1 MNPVWSYERQ
11 CLGKIEEGWD
21 LDDLTRE
28 KTNDPTLHRIDALPS
43 VSLPRLNKNSK
54 NSETGCDPDGEEE
67 GVREKGRDQ
76 LGKLYWWRLI
86 FNWLL
91 GISR

>member
-1 MNPVWSYERQ
+1 MRVERLSIDWFLIGFHEEIAF
-11 CLGKIEEGWD
+11 CLEGK
-21 LDDLTRE
+21 
-28 KTNDPTLHRIDALPS
+28 ALPS